1 MPVKSSNVSGIEGT
15 TINWFI
21 ADTYGVRQAWNTY
34 VAGSLTAEPGDI
46 RIKHAGTYTIGC
58 EVTDATGRVFSFD
71 GPSIEVLA
79 EQELSVAITETEV
92 YVGHEAEVLTLGNNN
107 TLPIHWSLKKDG
119 QSVDIDRYV
128 TGDLNNY
135 GGCIQFT
142 EAGTYELIGT
152 MTDGLGRQFSASDT
166 IRVLPVGGLSFSISG
181 MEYVGNEV
189 PVIMDSLVNPTGA
202 NIQWSVEKDGATYA
216 MDLSGLNNDGGK
228 VVFPEVGSY
237 TLIATLDDGSGTP
250 SVAKQNIQVIYKA
263 DLSVNAPSQIHVGQP
278 FDVSLSG
285 SGTLNVKWGVKMG
298 NVPVELDG
306 NTGSLTG
313 TAGQLTLFKVG
324 TYTITAT
331 TVDDAGNPHTAFA
344 TVDVTN
350 MAPQIDSFTA
360 EATRNV
366 VGDRYYA
373 DLNATCSDPDGDEVH
388 LEWDDEYQ
396 EDGYYSIGTHTI
408 RVRAVD
414 EWGAA
419 SEWVSR
425 EIEFIND
432 PPVITSFTVEPT
444 RQLQNGK
451 FVGNVSAKATDPDG
465 DSVTLEWDG
474 DYRSDGLYE
483 RGRVHRIRVRA
494 VDEYGAASEWS
505 EKTMEFVNQ
514 APSAPVI
521 QKTPSDGVVRPSQT
535 VTITASATDPEG
547 DNIHYEWEG
556 RKAESSTY
564 DYGKHLIKCRAV
576 DEFGAASKWS
586 AIVFFVADNTGG
598 GMELTDANSYLE
610 EPGISFTD
618 DGETIYGYITKYSFN
633 VPAVSG
639 HSGND
644 WGKVEAYNIL
654 TKQWDQVAYKEVSN
668 GVNLSGT
675 LPSGTYTQMR
685 FHYYTNH
692 NCMYGKSNI
701 TYTVEYEF

>member
-1 MPVKSSNVSGIEGT
+1 M
-15 TINWFI
+15 
-21 ADTYGVRQAWNTY
+21 
-34 VAGSLTAEPGDI
+34 AGGLTAEPGDI

-79 EQELSVAITETEV
+79 EQELSVSITETEV

-107 TLPIHWSLKKDG
+107 TLPINWSLKKDG
-119 QSVDIDRYV
+119 QSVDINRYV
-128 TGDLNNY
+128 SGDLNNY

-344 TVDVTN
+344 SRGCDQHG
-350 MAPQIDSFTA
+350 AP
-360 EATRNV
+360 
-366 VGDRYYA
+366 DR
-373 DLNATCSDPDGDEVH
+373 L
-388 LEWDDEYQ
+388 L
-396 EDGYYSIGTHTI
+396 
-408 RVRAVD
+408 
-414 EWGAA
+414 
-419 SEWVSR
+419 
-425 EIEFIND
+425 
-432 PPVITSFTVEPT
+432 
-444 RQLQNGK
+444 
-451 FVGNVSAKATDPDG
+451 
-465 DSVTLEWDG
+465 
-474 DYRSDGLYE
+474 YRRS
-483 RGRVHRIRVRA
+483 H
-494 VDEYGAASEWS
+494 
-505 EKTMEFVNQ
+505 
-514 APSAPVI
+514 P
-521 QKTPSDGVVRPSQT
+521 
-535 VTITASATDPEG
+535 
-547 DNIHYEWEG
+547 
-556 RKAESSTY
+556 
-564 DYGKHLIKCRAV
+564 
-576 DEFGAASKWS
+576 
-586 AIVFFVADNTGG
+586 
-598 GMELTDANSYLE
+598 
-610 EPGISFTD
+610 
-618 DGETIYGYITKYSFN
+618 
-633 VPAVSG
+633 
-639 HSGND
+639 
-644 WGKVEAYNIL
+644 
-654 TKQWDQVAYKEVSN
+654 
-668 GVNLSGT
+668 
-675 LPSGTYTQMR
+675 
-685 FHYYTNH
+685 
-692 NCMYGKSNI
+692 
-701 TYTVEYEF
+701 